1 MKQWWK
7 SKTVWVQ
14 LLALAASIIS
24 GVTGQDWLDGETQV
38 IILALL
44 GLMLRWKTDTEITSD
59 MVDRVIDKISRI
71 FRR

>member
-7 SKTVWVQ
+7 SKTIWVQ

-24 GVTGQDWLDGETQV
+24 GVTGQDWLDGEAQV

-44 GLMLRWKTDTEITSD
+44 GLILRWKTDTTVTSD
-59 MVDRVIDKISRI
+59 MVDRVIDKISRM

>member
-7 SKTVWVQ
+7 SKTIWVQ

-44 GLMLRWKTDTEITSD
+44 GLILRWKTDTTVTSD
-59 MVDRVIDKISRI
+59 MVDRVIDKISRM

>member
-7 SKTVWVQ
+7 SKTIWVQ

-44 GLMLRWKTDTEITSD
+44 GLILRWKTDTTVTSD
-59 MVDRVIDKISRI
+59 MVDRVINKISRM

>member
-7 SKTVWVQ
+7 SKTVWIQ

-44 GLMLRWKTDTEITSD
+44 GLILRWKTDTEITSD
-59 MVDRVIDKISRI
+59 MVDRVIDKISRM